1 MENHTS
7 LIVAVLLGLL
17 SAGCQ
22 KNAAG
27 PNQALYDY
35 LGNPVP
41 PPANMDTAYTREALT
56 GTMQAAAKAAH
67 ISLTKVTID
76 DSEFPFLVGVVC
88 AHKGDVEKLKEQI
101 RKVVVYNYS
110 GGVGSDTS
118 MVMNLVPFTAFPTEA
133 AQRIYHRKALR
144 EAMFFDK
151 ITGNQ

>member
-1 MENHTS
+1 MKNHTS
-7 LIVAVLLGLL
+7 IIVAVLLGLL

-41 PPANMDTAYTREALT
+41 PPANMDAAYTKNALT
-56 GTMQAAAKAAH
+56 GTMQVAAQAAH
-67 ISLTKVTID
+67 ISLRKVEID

-88 AHKGDVEKLKEQI
+88 AKKGDVEKLKEQI
-101 RKVVVYNYS
+101 RKVAAYNYT

-118 MVMNLVPFTAFPTEA
+118 MVMNLVPYTAFPADA
-133 AQRIYHRKALR
+133 AQRIYHRKILR
-144 EAMFFDK
+144 EAMLYDK
-151 ITGNQ
+151 ISGNQ